1 MVWHL
6 FLWRTILSYNFLK
19 DYEKLS
25 YEIFAF
31 FYIIS
36 NKLDV
41 IVIICID
48 NNFEL
53 SQNKKENIEIK
64 KIYNLN

>member
-1 MVWHL
+1 M
-6 FLWRTILSYNFLK
+6 
-19 DYEKLS
+19 KLS